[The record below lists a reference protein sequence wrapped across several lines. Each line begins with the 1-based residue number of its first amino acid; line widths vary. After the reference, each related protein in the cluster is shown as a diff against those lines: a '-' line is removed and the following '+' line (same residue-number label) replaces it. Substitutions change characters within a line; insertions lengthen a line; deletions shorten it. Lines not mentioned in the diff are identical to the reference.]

1 MVMVP
6 VKSLQV
12 LRMSVINTSDAPTQ
26 PGLPADVEKRT
37 LRILVVDDD
46 ATQRTLISLAAKQA
60 GHSVIMAASCAD
72 AIREVHNVHFDCVT
86 LDLMLGDGDGTDV
99 LKIIAQTNFA
109 GPVVVISG
117 MDAARRTAARLYAR
131 SLGIELQSL
140 PKPVDLAALRIFL
153 ANLAKTALGLPVV
166 HTWGGIEADNVVAK
180 HRP

>member
-1 MVMVP
+1 MVMLP

-37 LRILVVDDD
+37 LQILVVDDD

-72 AIREVHNVHFDCVT
+72 AIREMHNVRFDCVT
-86 LDLMLGDGDGTDV
+86 LDLMLSDGDGTDV
-99 LKIIAQTNFA
+99 LKIIAETNFA

-117 MDAARRTAARLYAR
+117 MDAARRTAAPPRGSTRAR
-131 SLGIELQSL
+131 SALSCRACRSPSISRRCASSSPISPRPPWGFPSSI
-140 PKPVDLAALRIFL
+140 PGAA
-153 ANLAKTALGLPVV
+153 
-166 HTWGGIEADNVVAK
+166 
-180 HRP
+180 